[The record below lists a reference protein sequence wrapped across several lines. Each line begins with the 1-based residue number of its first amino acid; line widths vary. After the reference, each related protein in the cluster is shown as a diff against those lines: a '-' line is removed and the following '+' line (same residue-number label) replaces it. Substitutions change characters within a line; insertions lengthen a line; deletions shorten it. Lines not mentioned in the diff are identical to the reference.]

1 MSLTPNSLPNTYFV
15 LKNDLSLSEIFIF
28 LIYKVQKIIFYY
40 RLVAINNKIY
50 MIGLYKL

>member
-1 MSLTPNSLPNTYFV
+1 MISASLR
-15 LKNDLSLSEIFIF
+15 FIF
-28 LIYKVQKIIFYY
+28 LIYKLQKIIFYY